1 MKTKQILITAL
12 FAACI
17 SIIITACYKS
27 KTDYNNG
34 MNSYAIK
41 IQNSAFSPASL
52 TVGLNSKVTWTN
64 NDNMV
69 HTIVANDGSFNS
81 GDIAVNSSYSMT
93 FTKAGMV
100 NYHDTRDSNMV
111 GVIVV
116 SGVSPGG
123 GY

>member
-1 MKTKQILITAL
+1 MKTKQILITVL
-12 FAACI
+12 FAACM
-17 SIIITACYKS
+17 SIIISACYKS

-34 MNSYAIK
+34 MNNYAIK
-41 IQNSAFSPASL
+41 IQNSFSPASL

-69 HTIVANDGSFNS
+69 HTIIANDGTFNS

-93 FTKAGMV
+93 FTKVGTV
-100 NYHDTRDSNMV
+100 NYHDTRDSSMI